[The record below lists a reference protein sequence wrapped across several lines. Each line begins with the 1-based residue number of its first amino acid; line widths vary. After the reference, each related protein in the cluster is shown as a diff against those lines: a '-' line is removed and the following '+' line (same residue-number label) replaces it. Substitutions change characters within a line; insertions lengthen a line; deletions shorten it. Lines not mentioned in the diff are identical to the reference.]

1 MSFINYAYIRASFL
15 AFARFSR
22 LITFEGVVSRNLSK
36 FTQCMGTAPK
46 LSKRLKKTLKI
57 LKEGTYN
64 TAYTKES
71 TDAEDKLEED

>member
-1 MSFINYAYIRASFL
+1 
-15 AFARFSR
+15 
-22 LITFEGVVSRNLSK
+22 
-36 FTQCMGTAPK
+36 MGTVPK

-64 TAYTKES
+64 TVYTKES

>member
-1 MSFINYAYIRASFL
+1 
-15 AFARFSR
+15 
-22 LITFEGVVSRNLSK
+22 
-36 FTQCMGTAPK
+36 MGTVPK